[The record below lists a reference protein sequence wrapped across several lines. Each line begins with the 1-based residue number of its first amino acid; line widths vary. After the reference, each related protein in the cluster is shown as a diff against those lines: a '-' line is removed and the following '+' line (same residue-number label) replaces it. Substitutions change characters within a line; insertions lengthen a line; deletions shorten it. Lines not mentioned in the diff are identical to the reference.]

1 MRAGCRLGPDDP
13 HGLTHRLGTGA
24 GLARGARAGPRLH
37 LRPLTSSCFVLSML
51 SLVLPELWPEP
62 EWQLGPTR
70 ERAEGPVL
78 FKASPKLARSHF
90 CCLLLV
96 RAFTEPTHFH
106 ETPPADGRGFGANG
120 RGCWLPSLQGA
131 LAPLGLLPGGLVLPR
146 TVRPSREMPA
156 KCMGS
161 EESRFIFNFLKKQAC
176 DIPPESR

>member
-1 MRAGCRLGPDDP
+1 MWAGCRLRPDDP
-13 HGLTHRLGTGA
+13 YGLTHRLGTGA

-37 LRPLTSSCFVLSML
+37 LWPLTSSCFVLSML

-62 EWQLGPTR
+62 EWQLGPKR

-106 ETPPADGRGFGANG
+106 ETPPADGRGFGDEWERMLVAIFAG
-120 RGCWLPSLQGA
+120 SPRSSRPASWWPGAASDRTSL
-131 LAPLGLLPGGLVLPR
+131 L
-146 TVRPSREMPA
+146 
-156 KCMGS
+156 
-161 EESRFIFNFLKKQAC
+161 
-176 DIPPESR
+176 